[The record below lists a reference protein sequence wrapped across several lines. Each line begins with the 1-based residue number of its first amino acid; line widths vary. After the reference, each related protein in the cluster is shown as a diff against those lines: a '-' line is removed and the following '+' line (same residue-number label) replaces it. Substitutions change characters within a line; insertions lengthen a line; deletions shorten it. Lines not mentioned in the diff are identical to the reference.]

1 MTTATIPA
9 PIARRSA
16 AGAALAAFAA
26 LLARD
31 LTVLRKQPADFI
43 TRTLIQPVLFVFVLG
58 YISPR
63 IGPQAA
69 GSAAQTAT
77 TLLAGMLAIVIL
89 FQGLFAVALPLVQ
102 DFGYTREIDDR
113 LLAPLPA
120 WAVAFEKVTLG
131 AIQGLLAALVIFPLA
146 ILIPAARPNLD
157 IHWAVLLTL
166 APLAALM
173 CASLGLFLGS
183 AIDPRLTLAL
193 FAVLITPLMWLGCTL
208 FPWSALHVIPW
219 VQGLALADPLTY
231 ASEGLRAAVTSQP
244 HLSLLVVYPVLT
256 GATVLLLWQATRFF
270 TRRVIS

>member
-1 MTTATIPA
+1 MTVSA
-9 PIARRSA
+9 PLAAAPRSP
-16 AGAALAAFAA
+16 ALAAFVA

-31 LTVLRKQPADFI
+31 LTVLRKQPAEFV
-43 TRTLIQPVLFVFVLG
+43 TRTVIQPVLFVFVLG
-58 YISPR
+58 YITPR
-63 IGPQAA
+63 IGQLTA
-69 GSAAQTAT
+69 GSATQAAT

-120 WAVAFEKVTLG
+120 WAVALEKIALG
-131 AIQGLLAALVIFPLA
+131 TIQGLLAALVIFPLA
-146 ILIPAARPNLD
+146 MVIPAAPPALH
-157 IHWAVLLTL
+157 IHWVVLLTL

-173 CASLGLFLGS
+173 CASLGLFLGT
-183 AIDPRLTLAL
+183 AMDPRVAMAL
-193 FAVLITPLMWLGCTL
+193 FAVLITPLMWLGCAL

-219 VQGLALADPLTY
+219 VQDLALVDPLTY

-244 HLSLLVVYPVLT
+244 HLSLLVVYPVLGAAT
-256 GATVLLLWQATRFF
+256 GLLLWQATRLF

>member
-1 MTTATIPA
+1 MTAATIPA
-9 PIARRSA
+9 PATRRPA
-16 AGAALAAFAA
+16 AAAALAAFAA

-31 LTVLRKQPADFI
+31 LTVLRKQPAEFI
-43 TRTLIQPVLFVFVLG
+43 TRTIIQPVLFVFVLG

-63 IGPQAA
+63 IGQPAA
-69 GSAAQTAT
+69 GSAAKTAT
-77 TLLAGMLAIVIL
+77 TLLAGMMAIAIL

-120 WAVAFEKVTLG
+120 WAVAVEKITLG
-131 AIQGLLAALVIFPLA
+131 TIQGLLAALVIFPLA
-146 ILIPAARPNLD
+146 ILIPAAPPSLH

-173 CASLGLFLGS
+173 CASLGLFLGT
-183 AIDPRLTLAL
+183 AMDPRLTLAL

-219 VQGLALADPLTY
+219 VQSLALADPLTY

-244 HLSLLVVYPVLT
+244 HLSLLVVYPVLAA
-256 GATVLLLWQATRFF
+256 ATAFLLWQSIRFF

>member
-1 MTTATIPA
+1 MTAAAPAVPA
-9 PIARRSA
+9 PRSP
-16 AGAALAAFAA
+16 ALAAFAA

-43 TRTLIQPVLFVFVLG
+43 TRTIVQPVLFVFVLG
-58 YISPR
+58 YITPR
-63 IGPQAA
+63 IEPAA
-69 GSAAQTAT
+69 GSATQAAT

-120 WAVAFEKVTLG
+120 RAVALEKIALG
-131 AIQGLLAALVIFPLA
+131 TIQGLLAALVIFPLA
-146 ILIPAARPNLD
+146 MVIPAAPPALHV
-157 IHWAVLLTL
+157 HWAVLLTV

-173 CASLGLFLGS
+173 CASLGLFLGT
-183 AIDPRLTLAL
+183 AMDPRLAMAL
-193 FAVLITPLMWLGCTL
+193 FAVLITPLMWLGCAL

-219 VQGLALADPLTY
+219 VQDLALADPLTY

-244 HLSLLVVYPVLT
+244 HLSLLIVYPVLA
-256 GATVLLLWQATRFF
+256 GATGLLLWQATRLF
-270 TRRVIS
+270 TRRVVS

>member
-1 MTTATIPA
+1 MTTAALAAAA
-9 PIARRSA
+9 PRSP
-16 AGAALAAFAA
+16 ALAAFAG

-43 TRTLIQPVLFVFVLG
+43 SRTVVQPVLFVFVLG
-58 YISPR
+58 YITPR
-63 IGPQAA
+63 IEGTA
-69 GSAAQTAT
+69 GSATQAAT

-102 DFGYTREIDDR
+102 DLGYTREIDDR

-120 WAVAFEKVTLG
+120 QAVALEKIALG
-131 AIQGLLAALVIFPLA
+131 TIQGLLAALVIFPLA
-146 ILIPAARPNLD
+146 MLIPAAPPALH

-173 CASLGLFLGS
+173 CASLGLFLGT
-183 AIDPRLTLAL
+183 AIDPRLAMAL
-193 FAVLITPLMWLGCTL
+193 FAVLITPLMWLGCAL

-231 ASEGLRAAVTSQP
+231 ASEGFRAAVTSQP
-244 HLSLLVVYPVLT
+244 HLSLLVVYPVLAAAT
-256 GATVLLLWQATRFF
+256 GLLLWQATRHF

>member
-9 PIARRSA
+9 PATRRPA
-16 AGAALAAFAA
+16 AAAALAAFAA

-31 LTVLRKQPADFI
+31 LTVLRKQPAEFI
-43 TRTLIQPVLFVFVLG
+43 TRTIIQPVLFVFVLG

-63 IGPQAA
+63 IGQPAE

-77 TLLAGMLAIVIL
+77 TLLAGMMAIVIL

-120 WAVAFEKVTLG
+120 WAVAVEKITLG
-131 AIQGLLAALVIFPLA
+131 TIQGLLAALVIFPLA
-146 ILIPAARPNLD
+146 IWIPAAPPSLH

-173 CASLGLFLGS
+173 CASLGLFLGT
-183 AIDPRLTLAL
+183 AMDPRLTLAL

-244 HLSLLVVYPVLT
+244 HLSLLVVYPVLAA
-256 GATVLLLWQATRFF
+256 ATAFLLWQSTRLF

>member
-1 MTTATIPA
+1 MTTPA
-9 PIARRSA
+9 PCPPRFP
-16 AGAALAAFAA
+16 ALAAFTA

-43 TRTLIQPVLFVFVLG
+43 TRTIVQPVLFVFVLG

-63 IGPQAA
+63 ISQPVA
-69 GSAAQTAT
+69 GSATQTAT

-89 FQGLFAVALPLVQ
+89 FQGLFAVALPLAA

-120 WAVAFEKVTLG
+120 WAVAIEKITIG
-131 AIQGLLAALVIFPLA
+131 TIQGLLAALVIFPLA
-146 ILIPAARPNLD
+146 IFIPAAPPALH
-157 IHWAVLLTL
+157 IHWALLLTL

-173 CASLGLFLGS
+173 CASLGLFLGT
-183 AIDPRLTLAL
+183 AMDPRLTMAL
-193 FAVLITPLMWLGCTL
+193 FAVLITPLMWLGATL

-219 VQGLALADPLTY
+219 VQDLALADPLTY

-244 HLSLLVVYPVLT
+244 HLSLLIVSPVLAAAT
-256 GATVLLLWQATRFF
+256 GLLLWQATRLF

>member
-1 MTTATIPA
+1 MTTPA
-9 PIARRSA
+9 PAVPRSP
-16 AGAALAAFAA
+16 ALAAFAA

-31 LTVLRKQPADFI
+31 LTVLRKQPAEFI
-43 TRTLIQPVLFVFVLG
+43 TRTIVQPVIFVFVLG
-58 YISPR
+58 YITPQ
-63 IGPQAA
+63 IGQPAA
-69 GSAAQTAT
+69 GSAAQAAT

-120 WAVAFEKVTLG
+120 WAVAIEKITLG
-131 AIQGLLAALVIFPLA
+131 TIQGLLAALVIFPLA
-146 ILIPAARPNLD
+146 ILIPAAPPDLH

-208 FPWSALHVIPW
+208 FPWNALHVIPW

-244 HLSLLVVYPVLT
+244 HLSLLIVYPVLVA
-256 GATVLLLWQATRFF
+256 ATVLLLWQATRFF